1 MNGRRHDNAAAL
13 HDADEI
19 SDSVQKTYVLRM
31 MSAAAAW
38 EADIARREALER
50 ACALFIRAAEGRY
63 DAQEGGD
70 AGDCY
75 AEAKSVYVTALRGEE
90 PSMSDK
96 TDADRDVLVGLK
108 EITPAALRMFS
119 SGPKGFLA
127 RCAATWD
134 ADISRRV
141 ALERL
146 YSQSRLFFVAKRV
159 LEGALDLGDLRI
171 AVEEH
176 GALLEEK
183 P

>member
-1 MNGRRHDNAAAL
+1 MHGTD
-13 HDADEI
+13 D
-19 SDSVQKTYVLRM
+19 SDWNEV
-31 MSAAAAW
+31 
-38 EADIARREALER
+38 
-50 ACALFIRAAEGRY
+50 
-63 DAQEGGD
+63 
-70 AGDCY
+70 AGLN
-75 AEAKSVYVTALRGEE
+75 V
-90 PSMSDK
+90 
-96 TDADRDVLVGLK
+96 
-108 EITPAALRMFS
+108 ITPAALRMFS

>member
-1 MNGRRHDNAAAL
+1 MNESSLLGLILMTSGLTLLLVALAAR
-13 HDADEI
+13 I
-19 SDSVQKTYVLRM
+19 SFGASLQEETIDSDWNEV
-31 MSAAAAW
+31 
-38 EADIARREALER
+38 
-50 ACALFIRAAEGRY
+50 
-63 DAQEGGD
+63 
-70 AGDCY
+70 AGLN
-75 AEAKSVYVTALRGEE
+75 V
-90 PSMSDK
+90 
-96 TDADRDVLVGLK
+96 
-108 EITPAALRMFS
+108 ITPAALRMFS